1 MLLLKHK
8 ACKETKANLAV
19 GCAKLLQ
26 ILLTKKK
33 KKKKVKD
40 LARPTMLPIKV
51 QIDQSATNGLGVKV
65 LKHLGIM

>member
-33 KKKKVKD
+33 NKKVKD
-40 LARPTMLPIKV
+40 SARPTMLPIKV
-51 QIDQSATNGLGVKV
+51 
-65 LKHLGIM
+65 

>member
-19 GCAKLLQ
+19 GCARLLQ
-26 ILLTKKK
+26 ILLTK

-65 LKHLGIM
+65 LKHLGII

>member
-8 ACKETKANLAV
+8 SCKETKANLAV

-33 KKKKVKD
+33 KKNVKD
-40 LARPTMLPIKV
+40 SARPTMLPIKV
-51 QIDQSATNGLGVKV
+51 QIDQSATNGLGIKV
-65 LKHLGIM
+65 LKHLGII

>member
-1 MLLLKHK
+1 M
-8 ACKETKANLAV
+8 CKVVTNSLD
-19 GCAKLLQ
+19 Q
-26 ILLTKKK
+26 K

-65 LKHLGIM
+65 LKHLGII

>member
-26 ILLTKKK
+26 ILLTKKEK
-33 KKKKVKD
+33 RKKKVKD
-40 LARPTMLPIKV
+40 SARPTMLPIKV
-51 QIDQSATNGLGVKV
+51 
-65 LKHLGIM
+65 

>member
-33 KKKKVKD
+33 KQKSERLSK
-40 LARPTMLPIKV
+40 
-51 QIDQSATNGLGVKV
+51 TNNVTY
-65 LKHLGIM
+65 